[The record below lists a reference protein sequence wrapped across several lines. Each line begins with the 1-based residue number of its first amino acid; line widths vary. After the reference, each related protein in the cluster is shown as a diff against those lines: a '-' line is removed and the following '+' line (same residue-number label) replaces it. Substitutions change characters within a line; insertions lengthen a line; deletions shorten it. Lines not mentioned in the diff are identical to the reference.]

1 MGRVLDGIR
10 LSGMLRSEIAL
21 VLRKK
26 QLHIFLCF
34 HQVLH
39 LVPCF
44 AVVRVGCFLLGQ
56 QLCELRIQLLDL
68 RQLLQSGFVKG
79 SFRRLMQSDFLP
91 VGFQKLFTV
100 PRLAVQ
106 APVQEHRVVHH
117 RALLHQIVP
126 AQPAVLA
133 QRLPGL
139 IQGQVRQKIRAV
151 NDAEDVTAVVV
162 PVGLHQFSGHIR
174 QLLAKTFAVIRN
186 SAQCSHCREK
196 LSAVL
201 QASARY
207 SSVLFGI

>member
-1 MGRVLDGIR
+1 MVQHRVL
-10 LSGMLRSEIAL
+10 
-21 VLRKK
+21 
-26 QLHIFLCF
+26 
-34 HQVLH
+34 
-39 LVPCF
+39 
-44 AVVRVGCFLLGQ
+44 
-56 QLCELRIQLLDL
+56 
-68 RQLLQSGFVKG
+68 LLQE
-79 SFRRLMQSDFLP
+79 
-91 VGFQKLFTV
+91 
-100 PRLAVQ
+100 VQ
-106 APVQEHRVVHH
+106 
-117 RALLHQIVP
+117 

-139 IQGQVRQKIRAV
+139 VQGQVRQKIRAV

-162 PVGLHQFSGHIR
+162 PVGLHKFSGHIR